1 MQEFLDMIRFTKEF
15 NMWGAI
21 LRMLLAVICGGLI
34 GIEREHKRRPA
45 GFRTH
50 ILICL
55 GASLTT
61 LTSQY
66 IYLQLDMFTDLT
78 RLGAQVIAGIGFI
91 GAGTIIVTKRRQ
103 VKGLTT
109 AAGLWA
115 SAIVGLAIGAGYFE
129 AALIATAMILIV
141 ELVLSR
147 FEWFLMST
155 ARDIHLYVEYKENNS
170 LELIDEYLRNRD
182 ILVSDLHITKSAGS
196 TKNPCAIY
204 SLQLPRKMTHDRVMT
219 ALTEIAGVVSVE
231 EL

>member
-1 MQEFLDMIRFTKEF
+1 MQAFLDMIRFTKEF
-15 NMWGAI
+15 NMWGAV

-55 GASLTT
+55 GASMTT

-115 SAIVGLAIGAGYFE
+115 SAIVGLAVGAGYFE
-129 AALIATAMILIV
+129 AALIATAMILLV

-170 LELIDEYLRNRD
+170 LELIDEYLRNHN
-182 ILVSDLHITKSAGS
+182 ILVADLHITKSAS
-196 TKNPCAIY
+196 NLKMPCAIY

-219 ALTEIAGVVSVE
+219 ALTEISGVVSVE